1 MLSHGGIILQE
12 ASVARAGQRRSQ
24 AFLRETP
31 RCSMTLVARLAGW
44 RPEPLHTGRRE
55 LAAGQA
61 RELGLMDPEGP
72 GSFTHLHL
80 SRMLHADGK
89 VVFTRAGSGRSGSTR
104 RPGRLSR

>member
-1 MLSHGGIILQE
+1 MLSHGGIILLE
-12 ASVARAGQRRSQ
+12 TCVAHRAAAVASISTGDPTLLNDPRRQTRWLASRAASHGPTGACRRSG
-24 AFLRETP
+24 A
-31 RCSMTLVARLAGW
+31 
-44 RPEPLHTGRRE
+44 
-55 LAAGQA
+55 
-61 RELGLMDPEGP
+61 ELGLMDPEGP